1 LQLLTAVV
9 VVILGGHA
17 DYVALGWLIA
27 YMQFLPVVDGEGKE
41 KELITNVMKKVL
53 AENDFSGLD
62 VNKVTYRSNH
72 PGSVL

>member
-9 VVILGGHA
+9 VVIWGGHA

-27 YMQFLPVVDGEGKE
+27 YMQF
-41 KELITNVMKKVL
+41 ITNVMKKVL

>member
-1 LQLLTAVV
+1 
-9 VVILGGHA
+9 
-17 DYVALGWLIA
+17 
-27 YMQFLPVVDGEGKE
+27 
-41 KELITNVMKKVL
+41 MKKVL